1 MPAILKFIYPNG
13 KIYVARDMT
22 HPQVDTKGPILDF
35 GIRKET
41 LWEATTA
48 NVSEV
53 SRRQTEYIQEYQAND
68 PAIGYNRWPK
78 FKRKPGIDIADS
90 NQSH

>member
-1 MPAILKFIYPNG
+1 MPAILKFSYPNG
-13 KIYVARDMT
+13 KIYVARDMA
-22 HPQVDTKGPILDF
+22 HPQVDTKDQILDF
-35 GIRKET
+35 DIRKET

-53 SRRQTEYIQEYQAND
+53 SRRQIEFIQKYHAND

-78 FKRKPGIDIADS
+78 FRRKPES
-90 NQSH
+90 TPPT